1 MQEWGWAI
9 ASVIL
14 LVTLVQLLAYY
25 YLVRGGGPSMLPSS
39 ADGNGNASPGGPGR
53 ADAVPGAED
62 RDVAGLGDAEEVRRC
77 SNCGAPNESD
87 PVFSFCRNCG
97 DQL

>member
-39 ADGNGNASPGGPGR
+39 TDGNASPGGPGPR
-53 ADAVPGAED
+53 EAVAAADDTDPPD
-62 RDVAGLGDAEEVRRC
+62 LSDPEELRRC
-77 SNCGAPNESD
+77 SNCGAPNENDS
-87 PVFSFCRNCG
+87 VFTFCRNCG
-97 DQL
+97 EQL